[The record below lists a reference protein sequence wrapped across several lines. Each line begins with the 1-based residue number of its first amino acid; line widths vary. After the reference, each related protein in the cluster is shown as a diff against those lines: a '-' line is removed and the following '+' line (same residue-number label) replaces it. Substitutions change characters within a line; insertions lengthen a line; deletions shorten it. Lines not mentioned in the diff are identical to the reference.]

1 MPEQWW
7 QKCDNIV
14 SLIVAASGVGLVLL
28 HVVLQANGQLEVSKY
43 LDGIGLT
50 GAVGV
55 MAIMGSGLFAALQR
69 QNAYLQTQ
77 VRQGEKMIGQADQA
91 AVKVAEKVSEVKHEV
106 RDAVKQAIT
115 ESVRAE
121 DLRGRA

>member
-7 QKCDNIV
+7 QKWDNIV
-14 SLIVAASGVGLVLL
+14 SLIVAASGAGLVLL

-77 VRQGEKMIGQADQA
+77 VRQGEKMIGQANQA
-91 AVKVAEKVSEVKHEV
+91 AEKVAEVKHEV

>member
-7 QKCDNIV
+7 QKWDNIV

-77 VRQGEKMIGQADQA
+77 VRQGEKMIGQANQA
-91 AVKVAEKVSEVKHEV
+91 AEKVAEVKHEV

>member
-7 QKCDNIV
+7 QKWDNIV

-55 MAIMGSGLFAALQR
+55 MAILGSGLFATLR
-69 QNAYLQTQ
+69 TQ
-77 VRQGEKMIGQADQA
+77 VKQQDTMIVQADQA
-91 AVKVAEKVSEVKHEV
+91 AKKVAEVKEEVKGEV
-106 RDAVKQAIT
+106 KEAVRQAIT

-121 DLRGRA
+121 NLRGRA

>member
-7 QKCDNIV
+7 QKWDNIV

-55 MAIMGSGLFAALQR
+55 MAILGSGLFATLR
-69 QNAYLQTQ
+69 TQ
-77 VRQGEKMIGQADQA
+77 VKQGDTMIHQADKA
-91 AVKVAEKVSEVKHEV
+91 AEKVAEKVSEVKHEV
-106 RDAVKQAIT
+106 RVAVKQAID

-121 DLRGRA
+121 DLRGRG

>member
-14 SLIVAASGVGLVLL
+14 SLIVAASGVGLV
-28 HVVLQANGQLEVSKY
+28 
-43 LDGIGLT
+43 LT

-77 VRQGEKMIGQADQA
+77 VRQGEKMIGQANQA
-91 AVKVAEKVSEVKHEV
+91 AEKVAEVKHEV

>member
-7 QKCDNIV
+7 QKWDNIV
-14 SLIVAASGVGLVLL
+14 SLIVAASGVGLV
-28 HVVLQANGQLEVSKY
+28 
-43 LDGIGLT
+43 LT

-91 AVKVAEKVSEVKHEV
+91 A
-106 RDAVKQAIT
+106 
-115 ESVRAE
+115 
-121 DLRGRA
+121 

>member
-77 VRQGEKMIGQADQA
+77 VRQGEKMIGQANQA
-91 AVKVAEKVSEVKHEV
+91 AEKVAEVKHEV